1 MLSLINLSSS
11 CNDFGC
17 QHVVYHLLMTSLVVM
32 WIGNVSDAHCITQIH
47 SWRRRRLLEVMNL
60 VFHLW
65 IRCWHVNTARNH
77 KKSGTR
83 NVSMFFIDP
92 NELLLLSNVK
102 YVVTDYQAIVSSI
115 LMFAV
120 TLIRD
125 WWVFEDTLAAVFLFS
140 GIREMDIVE
149 VSWRVYRFVNVPY
162 DAIYNAD

>member
-1 MLSLINLSSS
+1 MSRIFKRSTYLSLSLINLSSS

-32 WIGNVSDAHCITQIH
+32 WIGNVSDAHCITQVH

-83 NVSMFFIDP
+83 NVWMFFIDR
-92 NELLLLSNVK
+92 NELLLLSNVNCEVRSNRLSGYRIEHS
-102 YVVTDYQAIVSSI
+102 YVRSYFNPR
-115 LMFAV
+115 LMSF
-120 TLIRD
+120 RRY
-125 WWVFEDTLAAVFLFS
+125 FGS
-140 GIREMDIVE
+140 GFFI
-149 VSWRVYRFVNVPY
+149 
-162 DAIYNAD
+162 